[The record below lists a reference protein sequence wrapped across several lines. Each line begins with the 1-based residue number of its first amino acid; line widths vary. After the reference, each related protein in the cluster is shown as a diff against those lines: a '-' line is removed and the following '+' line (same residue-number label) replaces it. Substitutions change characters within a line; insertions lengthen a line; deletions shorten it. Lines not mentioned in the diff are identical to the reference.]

1 VGGLTGSL
9 VGLGLGFELGTGLL
23 LIWSAFFVVH
33 RPSASFAK
41 VQIQDARATRELS
54 LGA

>member
-9 VGLGLGFELGTGLL
+9 VGFELGTGLL

-41 VQIQDARATRELS
+41 VQIQHARATGELS